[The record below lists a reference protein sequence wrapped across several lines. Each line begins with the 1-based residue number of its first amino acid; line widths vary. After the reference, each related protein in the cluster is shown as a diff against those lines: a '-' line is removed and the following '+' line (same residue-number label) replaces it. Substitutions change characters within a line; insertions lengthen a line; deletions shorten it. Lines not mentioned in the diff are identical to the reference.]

1 MIVSFIGSRPQHLH
15 FTGANAGVVE
25 ILQENL
31 AILLLHWRSA
41 AAAAGDLAGEV
52 GHFAAAPFCTF
63 LSLLDITGSCQQ
75 AAR

>member
-15 FTGANAGVVE
+15 FTGANAGVLE

-41 AAAAGDLAGEV
+41 AAAAGDLAGF
-52 GHFAAAPFCTF
+52 GHFAATPFCTF